1 MEKTEYT
8 TTEAQ
13 GHKITV
19 KASISFQKGGI
30 NWYNGANE
38 KKGYYLHLI
47 PVERSE
53 VSNGFISEC
62 FTLGEGFKFL
72 LLEVTRQSEKRFNTA
87 KQIADQHKDFLIAK
101 CTNDKLNQ
109 LLRRRNIAV

>member
-13 GHKITV
+13 GNKITV
-19 KASISFQKGGI
+19 KASVSFQKGGR

-53 VSNGFISEC
+53 VSNGFISESMI
-62 FTLGEGFKFL
+62 LGEGFKYL
-72 LLEVTRQSEKRFNTA
+72 LLEVNRQSEKRFKTA
-87 KQIADQHKDFLIAK
+87 LLIADEHKDRLIAK
-101 CTNDKLNQ
+101 ATNDKLNQ
-109 LLRRRNIAV
+109 LLRRNIAV